1 MPASRHFSWRVFKIL
16 VLSHYLLQMS
26 LCSKTFLGCL
36 IGSFINMYILTML
49 GQYKSLVSPMKR
61 GMILFSSHRKGLCL
75 YLTPGSIFLFLPLSL
90 QQPNDREDQNP
101 YKILLSG
108 WTFKLRY
115 TFDSEH
121 LLIFYK
127 VSGSKNQP
135 LYTKSLQRSPA
146 VGDLYG
152 TGIEIWPGFG
162 PIGST
167 EKIGLGRL

>member
-1 MPASRHFSWRVFKIL
+1 MISPGFLCFFPFKDFFNSICSYHLFVYSSTVNTRILKTRIEKCRLAGIL
-16 VLSHYLLQMS
+16 VLS

-36 IGSFINMYILTML
+36 IGSYINMYILTML

-61 GMILFSSHRKGLCL
+61 GIILFSSHRKGLCL

-135 LYTKSLQRSPA
+135 LY
-146 VGDLYG
+146 
-152 TGIEIWPGFG
+152 
-162 PIGST
+162 
-167 EKIGLGRL
+167 